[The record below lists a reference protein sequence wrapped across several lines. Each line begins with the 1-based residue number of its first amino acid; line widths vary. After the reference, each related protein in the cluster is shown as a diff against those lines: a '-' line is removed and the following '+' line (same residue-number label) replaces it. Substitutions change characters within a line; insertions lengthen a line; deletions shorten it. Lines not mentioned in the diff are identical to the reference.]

1 MTDAGSI
8 DRSKIGHTLQ
18 NEVSF
23 LNLVVENIPALVA
36 VKDAEELRFVLLNR
50 HGEELTGI
58 PREES
63 LGKNDFDFFPVDQA
77 EEYVRADRN
86 VLASG
91 KLTVIEE
98 EPITT
103 RNKGVRYLR
112 TLKMPVPDATGV
124 PRYLLAM
131 SEDITDR
138 KHAEEALRASQAM
151 FGGVMEAS
159 PDAVIAIDDKGTIL
173 LANERFRSMYG
184 YGPEELIGKNAAML
198 TPPALAE
205 ENNRKVA
212 EAMGGA
218 TVTGAVAPL
227 IQDLVGL
234 RRDGTE
240 FPIEATLS
248 VKQSE
253 RGIVALASIRDVT
266 GRKSIERQLQQ
277 AQKMEAVGNLTGG
290 LAHDFN
296 NLLSVII
303 GNLDLLREDLVEG
316 SASDGLASEALSAAL
331 RGAELTRRLLAFAR
345 RQPLQ
350 PRVTDVNG
358 LVDGMAKIMT
368 RTLGENMEIHLD
380 LSPETAP
387 VTVDPGQLEACLL
400 NLVTNA
406 RDAMPKGGELTITT
420 GNQKLDEDYVSLY
433 PGVVAGDYAMI
444 QVSDT
449 GSGMTKDVLDKIFEP
464 FFTTKA
470 DGKGT
475 GLGLAMVFG
484 FMKQSGGHINVYSE
498 VGVGTTFRLYLP
510 RAAGA
515 AGNEVPAGASAIPK
529 GKETVLAV
537 EDNPG
542 LRSLVVKQLTQLGY
556 NCLEAADG
564 PSALKVLEARPVDL
578 LFSDVIMPG
587 GMSGYDLGTEAKRRW
602 PRVKVLLTSG
612 FPEEKHNGNGGNGH
626 TANAGSGMRLL
637 TKPYRKEDLARVLR
651 EVFAEDP

>member
-1 MTDAGSI
+1 MNDAGPI
-8 DRSKIGHTLQ
+8 DRSKIGNTLQ

-36 VKDAEELRFVLLNR
+36 VKDADELRFVLLNR

-63 LGKNDFDFFPVDQA
+63 LGKNDFDFFPPDQA
-77 EEYVRADRN
+77 AAYIKADRA
-86 VLASG
+86 VLESG

-103 RNKGVRYLR
+103 RNHGVRYLR
-112 TLKMPVPDATGV
+112 TLKMAVPDASGS

-131 SEDITDR
+131 SEDITER
-138 KHAEEALRASQAM
+138 KAIEEALRASQAM

-159 PDAVIAIDDKGTIL
+159 PDAVLAIDATGTIV

-198 TPPALAE
+198 TPPAYAE

-212 EAMGGA
+212 AAMGGA
-218 TVTGAVAPL
+218 TVTGPVAPL

-248 VKQSE
+248 VKQTDS
-253 RGIVALASIRDVT
+253 GIIAVAAIRDVS
-266 GRKSIERQLQQ
+266 GRKAIERQLQQ

-303 GNLDLLREDLVEG
+303 GNLDLLREELEEG
-316 SASDGLASEALSAAL
+316 SPNDGLASEALSAAL

-387 VTVDPGQLEACLL
+387 ITVDPGQLEACLL

-420 GNQKLDEDYVSLY
+420 GNQKLDEDYASLH
-433 PGVVAGDYAMI
+433 PGLVAGDYALI

-449 GSGMTKDVLDKIFEP
+449 GTGIPKEVLDKIFEP

-515 AGNEVPAGASAIPK
+515 AAGDKPADPTAIPK
-529 GKETVLAV
+529 GKERVLAV

-556 NCLEAADG
+556 HCIEASDG
-564 PSALKVLEARPVDL
+564 PSALKALEKEPVDL
-578 LFSDVIMPG
+578 IFSDVIMPG
-587 GMSGYDLGTEAKRRW
+587 GMSGYELGSEARRRW
-602 PRVKVLLTSG
+602 PKIKVLLTSG
-612 FPEEKHNGNGGNGH
+612 FPEEKHNGNGNGNGH
-626 TANAGSGMRLL
+626 AAYGSSGMRLL
-637 TKPYRKEDLARVLR
+637 TKPYRKEDLAKVLR
-651 EVFAEDP
+651 EVLAEG